1 MKTSL
6 IALSAT
12 ALIAC
17 SLLSGPAR
25 AADADDPAR
34 LALAIK
40 HAGEPVD
47 HVTFFPRKRSRSA
60 FSNSWEVL
68 GERQLMI
75 WHGKEKAW
83 LVDLRASASCRS
95 LDRQYKIS
103 LSGGF
108 ADIKT
113 NGYIH
118 SPNGIC
124 RIEQIRPVNVEAMR
138 AEEGGATALAQS

>member
-1 MKTSL
+1 MKTRFAVLSL
-6 IALSAT
+6 ASSLLLALSF
-12 ALIAC
+12 
-17 SLLSGPAR
+17 PAV
-25 AADADDPAR
+25 ASQPDAEAEAR
-34 LALAIK
+34 LALLNA
-40 HAGEPVD
+40 HAGESVER
-47 HVTFFPRKRSRSA
+47 VTFLRAVDSYEVVGQQ
-60 FSNSWEVL
+60 NLLIWETPS
-68 GERQLMI
+68 
-75 WHGKEKAW
+75 KAW
-83 LVDLRASASCRS
+83 LVDLRASAACRS

-138 AEEGGATALAQS
+138 ADEGGATALAQS